1 MQPYFSIITASRN
14 AAKSLPRL
22 LASLEKQNFTSFEL
36 VVQDATSSDGTLQL
50 LDNASQWLP
59 SIQVSSQ
66 KDQGI
71 YDAWNKAISRAM
83 GQWLLFLGADDQ
95 LAAPDVLEKA
105 SHILYMLPPNVKFA
119 AGAVR
124 MLDKAARC
132 RLYARPILTG
142 GNSRLKYIAPVA
154 FPGLFIR
161 RQLVANNPFDARLK
175 ISADY
180 DFLCRTWKD
189 QQAVSLEF
197 DVCIMEEGGISSNPA
212 NQFAAAW
219 ENTQIASRHFQNVW
233 EIKRIKMLIKAGLV
247 SGTFRILGPK
257 RGALALDA
265 VRRLR
270 GLAPCWKK

>member
-1 MQPYFSIITASRN
+1 MQPYFSIITASKD
-14 AAKSLPRL
+14 AAKSLPHL
-22 LASLEKQNFTSFEL
+22 LSSLEEQTFTSFEL
-36 VVQDATSSDGTLQL
+36 IVQDAASSDDTLQL
-50 LDNASQWLP
+50 LDNASQRLP

-66 KDQGI
+66 KDHGI
-71 YDAWNKAISRAM
+71 YDAWNKAISRAK

-105 SHILYMLPPNVKFA
+105 RHILYMLPPDVTFA
-119 AGAVR
+119 AGAIR

-132 RLYARPILTG
+132 RLYARPVLNG
-142 GNSRLKYIAPVA
+142 GNSRLKYIAPAA

-161 RQLVANNPFDARLK
+161 RHIAVCNPFDANLR

-189 QQAVSLEF
+189 QKAVSLGF

-257 RGALALDA
+257 KGALALDA